1 MVVTKKK
8 LRAQKARGFYVKED
22 NEARKHMT
30 KDQSLAD
37 NERLRKDNAEVEALK
52 AKQADRRKEAISTG
66 QPTAAATA
74 EETKEVEIS
83 EEKQKKI
90 GKIIKKIEAVS
101 GKPGAVNKRKE
112 YLAEI
117 EKIKGEE

>member
-22 NEARKHMT
+22 NSARKFMT
-30 KDQSLAD
+30 KDQALAD

-66 QPTAAATA
+66 QPTAP
-74 EETKEVEIS
+74 EETKEVEFS

-112 YLAEI
+112 FLAEI